1 MTIRAIETLKR
12 RVTVRR
18 SMFRNVVTLAAGHAK
33 LELDLERDSLEGGKK
48 KAGIHPPCHLQYMV
62 PQGACGKPEM

>member
-1 MTIRAIETLKR
+1 
-12 RVTVRR
+12 
-18 SMFRNVVTLAAGHAK
+18 MFRNVVTLAAGHAK